1 MGKFNL
7 IAIRT
12 TETEVAFMQ
21 RYIGALCAL
30 DDRLVCNTTVDAEYD
45 MSDTSHTPT
54 FDFTI
59 ADHLTFR
66 IQRAANLA
74 TGSYGY
80 IFSAP
85 GTSYSVTS
93 YVNGEDAT
101 SATPLSVKGR
111 EINFAYIIAD
121 NLISIGLTCA
131 MQYSNSNLNVVYI
144 KDSDSYYTSIRTDIL
159 WASNSAW
166 RKQDIFN
173 ICNPYSSSVQP
184 VARQYTKNGDT
195 IPLTF
200 VSRFQ
205 YASAP
210 GKIDYVKNCVFQ
222 NNGTKLFNVTTVY
235 DCTTVPVGECVSLDD
250 GAYLAVGPHQLVRM
264 IASS

>member
-7 IAIRT
+7 IAINT
-12 TETEVAFMQ
+12 AETEVAFMQ
-21 RYIGALCAL
+21 RYIGALCTL

-45 MSDTSHTPT
+45 MSDTSHVPT

-66 IQRAANLA
+66 IQRGADLA
-74 TGSYGY
+74 TGCYTY
-80 IFSAP
+80 IFAVP

-93 YVNGEDAT
+93 YVSSDNAT
-101 SATPLSVKGR
+101 WATPLSVRNR

-121 NLISIGLTCA
+121 NLISIGLTCS
-131 MQYSNSNLNVVYI
+131 MQYSGSNLNIVYI
-144 KDSDSYYTSIRTDIL
+144 KDSDSYYTSIRTDVL
-159 WASNSAW
+159 WASNSVW
-166 RKQDIFN
+166 RRQDIFN
-173 ICNPYSSSVQP
+173 ICNPCSSSMQP
-184 VARQYTKNGDT
+184 VARQYTKNEDT

>member
-7 IAIRT
+7 IAINT

-45 MSDTSHTPT
+45 MSDTSHVPT

-59 ADHLTFR
+59 AEHLTFR
-66 IQRAANLA
+66 IQRAADLA
-74 TGSYGY
+74 TGCFGY
-80 IFSAP
+80 IFAVP

-93 YVNGEDAT
+93 YVNGGNPQL
-101 SATPLSVKGR
+101 ATPLSIYNR
-111 EINFAYIIAD
+111 QINFAYIIAD
-121 NLISIGLTCA
+121 NLISIGLA
-131 MQYSNSNLNVVYI
+131 GSMQYSSSNLNVVYI
-144 KDSDSYYTSIRTDIL
+144 KDGDSYYTSIRTDVL
-159 WASNSAW
+159 WASNSVW
-166 RKQDIFN
+166 RKNDIFN
-173 ICNPYSSSVQP
+173 ICNPYSSSGQP

-195 IPLTF
+195 TPLTF

-222 NNGTKLFNVTTVY
+222 NNDTKLFNVTTVY

-264 IASS
+264 IANS